1 MQERPGMLIQ
11 IVNEFYKTENDFRLY
26 IGALVDR
33 VFTDK
38 NTFSGLSD
46 EAFEELKR
54 LLEPYKILK
63 DDPFP
68 DHTPLD
74 PEDPENF
81 NSAKLQKSID
91 NINET
96 LTNNF
101 EKNKNAFISIAVSY
115 GQLNTFIIKHPQLN
129 EISNEIEDPIKK
141 MSKVGNET
149 KVPTE
154 KMSEVSNETVPIEK
168 TKTKKISDITIM
180 AVQRLPRYVLLLKE
194 AIKHIPE
201 NETSLRD
208 TAKKAYSMAN
218 YYTGEMNEATRQAES
233 RLKEEKRQ
241 VDLKL
246 NEAAVANRTKKL
258 QDYIAETPNEKRK
271 EIASIIKNNLAATE
285 LQPLLAKEINKLN
298 ASEQSKFT
306 SYFQLQRKL
315 TYLESALKKY
325 EKDPIMRPSFVHRAS
340 QRINTQETSP
350 QEKTQLLSIL
360 KGLRDDYQALL
371 QSSLSDTDKK
381 QASKIRN
388 DAHRQKLPEIK
399 MEPPTAQASTT
410 ETISTKQP
418 VPPAEKAAQTADASK
433 SPSPNKIN
441 ETPPKKTR
449 EELQADLQNKL
460 DEHRQRSGRE
470 KTQNRSNRF
479 KENVI
484 HRSPDIVQ
492 QLLAKQPIQNIKDML
507 DSIDEL
513 IQTDNLSGYKELHA
527 LFSNE
532 DDVKLIRG
540 NTHLFN
546 RFAKLNE
553 TSATLM
559 ANALMAFDKNIYG
572 DLDPYEY
579 FDMALAEDHLP
590 TLNNCIDFNNQ
601 LPKYVVTDIVSR
613 STIEESTQ
621 AIEYWIKV
629 AEKCRDNPTMADMN
643 VAVSIVLALNQSSVS
658 RLTLSFA
665 GLSAEAQKTLESF
678 SSLLGQS
685 KNNAALKQAYPR
697 DRPYIPFINIIP
709 KDALF
714 ILDGNRYAK
723 SYITANSLGYHW
735 LQQQHDNIKQ
745 VQSTPLE
752 PVSSEQS
759 VKAML
764 KKGVDKD
771 AAHELSVKL
780 QKVKPSEELLNKI
793 SRESKGKRSP
803 FSKTTI
809 TPKKETSKAPVT
821 TTNMREKLL
830 IILPEAK
837 AKDFAPYAKLF
848 SQQLGI
854 DITIANHLVGNE
866 SARKENTLFLDDYA
880 LGIFKNARKLPY
892 IEQSALDQSP
902 ERKALAAAYMMLM
915 NGDFFKHKGSEESIQ
930 LLATTLSPADYD
942 EYMASPEYKAYR
954 ESLNR
959 EDLVKEF
966 IDGLPEPKKF
976 LQFLAQP
983 DPTSS
988 DATISG
994 KLPSTLQKKL
1004 SLGVANL
1011 REDKTKPVAKT
1022 DLGQLYDELEHELKE
1037 AAQQTKP
1044 SPSSTDKVIRET
1056 KSQPVEQTESDK
1068 LLDELEADLKQEE
1081 LLGLFNKVET
1091 ELGNPEEITSRT
1103 NSSKEK
1109 ENKEKDFDQVM
1120 ENLEHHTYEEPV
1132 VSKVVKEEPINL
1144 EALDIVMTNTLKL
1157 LEEFS
1162 DSLRHKL
1169 TQLKVYP
1176 HAGLFSQ
1183 TGKDLFPKSKATPSP
1198 PPTFKA

>member
-26 IGALVDR
+26 VGALVDR

-129 EISNEIEDPIKK
+129 EISNEIEDPIK
-141 MSKVGNET
+141 
-149 KVPTE
+149 

-271 EIASIIKNNLAATE
+271 EIASIIKNNLADE
-285 LQPLLAKEINKLN
+285 PQPLLAKEINKLN

-325 EKDPIMRPSFVHRAS
+325 EKDPIMRPSLVHRAS
-340 QRINTQETSP
+340 QRINTQETRP

-388 DAHRQKLPEIK
+388 DAYAEKLPK
-399 MEPPTAQASTT
+399 TKQQSEPPTAQASTT
-410 ETISTKQP
+410 ETISIKQP
-418 VPPAEKAAQTADASK
+418 VPAAEKPAQTADASK
-433 SPSPNKIN
+433 SPPPNKPI

-460 DEHRQRSGRE
+460 DKHRQQSGRE

-492 QLLAKQPIQNIKDML
+492 QLLRKQPIQNIKDML
-507 DSIDEL
+507 DSIEQL
-513 IQTDNLSGYKELHA
+513 IEADNLSGYKELHA

-532 DDVKLIRG
+532 DDIKLIRG

-643 VAVSIVLALNQSSVS
+643 VAVNIILALNQSSVS

-803 FSKTTI
+803 FIKTTI

-854 DITIANHLVGNE
+854 DITIANHLVGDE
-866 SARKENTLFLDDYA
+866 PVRKENTLFLDDYA
-880 LGIFKNARKLPY
+880 LGIFENARKLPY
-892 IEQSALDQSP
+892 IDQSALDQSP
-902 ERKALAAAYMMLM
+902 QRKALAAAYMMLM

-983 DPTSS
+983 DPTSP

-994 KLPSTLQKKL
+994 KLPSALQKKL
-1004 SLGVANL
+1004 SLGIANL
-1011 REDKTKPVAKT
+1011 HEDK
-1022 DLGQLYDELEHELKE
+1022 
-1037 AAQQTKP
+1037 TKP
-1044 SPSSTDKVIRET
+1044 SPSSAEKVIRDA
-1056 KSQPVEQTESDK
+1056 QPVEQTESDK
-1068 LLDELEADLKQEE
+1068 LLDELEADLKKEA
-1081 LLGLFNKVET
+1081 LLDLFNEVESGLN
-1091 ELGNPEEITSRT
+1091 EEPEEITPRT
-1103 NSSKEK
+1103 KEK
-1109 ENKEKDFDQVM
+1109 ESTEEAFDKMM

-1132 VSKVVKEEPINL
+1132 VSGAAKVEPINL

-1162 DSLRHKL
+1162 DSLRDKL

-1183 TGKDLFPKSKATPSP
+1183 TGKDLFPKSQAPSP
-1198 PPTFKA
+1198 SPTFKTQM